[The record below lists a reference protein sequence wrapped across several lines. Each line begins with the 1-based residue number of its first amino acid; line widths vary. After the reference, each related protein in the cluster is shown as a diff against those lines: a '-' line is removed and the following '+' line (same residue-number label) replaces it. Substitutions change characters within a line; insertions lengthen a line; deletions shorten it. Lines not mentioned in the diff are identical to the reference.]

1 MNRIKVQVPI
11 LVKASQ
17 CVLGILTVYQPMIIH
32 LLRVYNPIQAY
43 DIIDIH
49 QKRILTMTDHLLMR
63 ICEFKS
69 TN

>member
-17 CVLGILTVYQPMIIH
+17 CVLEILTIYQPMIIH

-43 DIIDIH
+43 GMIDRH

-63 ICEFKS
+63 ICEFKT